1 MLMRLSTSIL
11 RVITEHKKAEAGE
24 SMGTLGTV
32 ITVTG
37 IS

>member
-1 MLMRLSTSIL
+1 MLMDLFASIL